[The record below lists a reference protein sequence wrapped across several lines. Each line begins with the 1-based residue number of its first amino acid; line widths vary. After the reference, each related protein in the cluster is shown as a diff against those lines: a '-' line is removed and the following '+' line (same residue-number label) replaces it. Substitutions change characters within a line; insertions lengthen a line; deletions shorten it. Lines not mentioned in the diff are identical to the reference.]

1 MSAATSNY
9 QILNLVIENVPFSDI
24 FKVAN
29 TALTQVVYLPQTTIQ
44 LSSSRKGELQILIQ
58 TESQLI
64 VERTYISTIQDHI
77 QWLRTNQTC

>member
-64 VERTYISTIQDHI
+64 VERTHISTIQDYI